1 MANFRP
7 KPWTNRLENLNFST
21 FETSLFYSLE
31 SRLFV
36 VEYRKTHFSTLY
48 CQKKK
53 VGKIANFR
61 PQPWTNPFGEISIFR
76 LFKVLVFIV

>member
-1 MANFRP
+1 MDLP
-7 KPWTNRLENLNFST
+7 LWKNLNFLT

-36 VEYRKTHFSTLY
+36 LEYRKTHFRTLY

-53 VGKIANFR
+53 TWKNGQF
-61 PQPWTNPFGEISIFR
+61 
-76 LFKVLVFIV
+76 